1 MRGRLQMVTPEVGAP
16 GGCTYVA
23 WYSVPAVR
31 GRDRGE
37 SDGWSMRPSVLISVL
52 YLSTAERRLRGRWGG
67 PKMT

>member
-37 SDGWSMRPSVLISVL
+37 SDGWSMRPSP
-52 YLSTAERRLRGRWGG
+52 E
-67 PKMT
+67 